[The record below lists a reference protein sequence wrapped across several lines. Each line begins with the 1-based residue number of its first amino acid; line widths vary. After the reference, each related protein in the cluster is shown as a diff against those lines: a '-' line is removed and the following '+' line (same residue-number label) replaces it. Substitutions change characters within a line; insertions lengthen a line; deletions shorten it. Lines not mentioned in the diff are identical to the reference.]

1 MVDTKAG
8 TTVQYS
14 RNRVGRAIRKY
25 KYVQIL
31 GGKCSK
37 CGYSKNL
44 SALVFHHAGD
54 KRVIMNSTHLY
65 SNKHVTIMA
74 ELTQCELLCHNC
86 HNELHNP
93 YMSMKHIAK
102 VQAAREGGLVGRK
115 LNARYTV

>member
-8 TTVQYS
+8 PAVRYS

-54 KRVIMNSTHLY
+54 KRVIMNSTNLY